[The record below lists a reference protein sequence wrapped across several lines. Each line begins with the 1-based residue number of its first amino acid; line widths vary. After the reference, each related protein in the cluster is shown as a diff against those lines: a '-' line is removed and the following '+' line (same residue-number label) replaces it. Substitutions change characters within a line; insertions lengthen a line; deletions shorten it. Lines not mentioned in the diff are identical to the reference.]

1 MYKKILLTLN
11 NSDQD
16 RNLLSHVAGLARLTG
31 AELLLVHVADG
42 WVARNYDTLKLA
54 ESEEMK
60 ADRAR
65 AFDDKAFLGSLVACR
80 LQRHM
85 QALGAYGFL
94 SEVKGKKYFLKHVPE
109 ALRLLKAD
117 VAEARREQPELARL
131 VAAL

>member
-1 MYKKILLTLN
+1 
-11 NSDQD
+11 
-16 RNLLSHVAGLARLTG
+16 
-31 AELLLVHVADG
+31 
-42 WVARNYDTLKLA
+42 
-54 ESEEMK
+54 
-60 ADRAR
+60 
-65 AFDDKAFLGSLVACR
+65 
-80 LQRHM
+80 M